1 MRQPPNPSG
10 PDPVRVVIEDVPD
23 LEDRVREAARR
34 AHESDR
40 ALEFVEPIVAESDH
54 AARALMIRHMDEAL
68 AVARRA
74 APGVEIRVGAP
85 VALPRPRGEQ

>member
-1 MRQPPNPSG
+1 MRHPPAPSA

-23 LEDRVREAARR
+23 LEDRVRAAARR

-40 ALEFVEPIVAESDH
+40 AVELVELIVDESDH
-54 AARALMIRHMDEAL
+54 AARALTIRRMDEAL

-74 APGVEIRVGAP
+74 APGVEIRVGVP
-85 VALPRPRGEQ
+85 IELPRPRSAP

>member
-1 MRQPPNPSG
+1 MRHPPGPSP

-23 LEDRVREAARR
+23 LEDRVRDAARR
-34 AHESDR
+34 AHDSDR
-40 ALEFVEPIVAESDH
+40 AVELVEPVVAESDH

-74 APGVEIRVGAP
+74 APGVEIRVGLP
-85 VALPRPRGEQ
+85 VTLPRPRDAR